1 MLGTWQLYCPA
12 TRPSAHPRPRLTNSF
27 DSRHIWVIMRGRRFN
42 HPRSIVTSLC
52 GERGGDTG
60 NLATRRHRRMS
71 PARIHIASMG
81 YRMHRASPR
90 REVFRQHNLEALQ
103 PAIQPGLQLSGEG
116 AACARCTGIVAISLP
131 MAAASLHLPKVLYS
145 QQVS

>member
-1 MLGTWQLYCPA
+1 
-12 TRPSAHPRPRLTNSF
+12 
-27 DSRHIWVIMRGRRFN
+27 
-42 HPRSIVTSLC
+42 
-52 GERGGDTG
+52 
-60 NLATRRHRRMS
+60 
-71 PARIHIASMG
+71 MG

-131 MAAASLHLPKVLYS
+131 IAAASLHLPKVLYS